1 MKISPYA
8 IENIAPYIV
17 GAKTGREIIKFL
29 VTMEYEIFMMI
40 KGYLI
45 SANQMVKG
53 HLKQNM

>member
-17 GAKTGREIIKFL
+17 GAKTGREIIKFFSN
-29 VTMEYEIFMMI
+29 YGIRDI
-40 KGYLI
+40 YDDKGYLI
-45 SANQMVKG
+45 LANQMVKD